1 MQLLLLYHKPGE
13 EEKIPQ
19 GLVGNMKRG
28 SDKLGVEE
36 RARLGSPGQPPPP
49 VPGSTGTPNYS
60 LLRMVKTFST
70 LGVCAWAE
78 QTVPGKEEPSQPLQ
92 H

>member
-36 RARLGSPGQPPPP
+36 RARHGLTWPAPSSSARVHWDTELFFAQDGENLFHPGCLCLG
-49 VPGSTGTPNYS
+49 
-60 LLRMVKTFST
+60 
-70 LGVCAWAE
+70 
-78 QTVPGKEEPSQPLQ
+78 
-92 H
+92 